1 MTAQPTNR
9 LASDLPGSART
20 DGFGDLIAPLT
31 PLQAM
36 AESNRCLYCWEAA
49 CVTACPT
56 GIDIPGFIRRIAGGN
71 TMRAGQTILEA
82 NIMGG
87 TCARVCPTEELCE
100 AACVRN
106 TAEERPVA
114 IGRLQRHATDALFA
128 TGTQPFTRAA
138 LTGRSVAIVGAG
150 PAGLSCAHGLARLG
164 YDVTIYEA
172 RPKAGG
178 LNEYG
183 LATYKMADD
192 FAQKELAFILS
203 VGGITVINSAAL
215 GRDMTLNKLCAEFD
229 AVFVGVGLSAT
240 APIGLPGEDLPGV
253 RDAVAF
259 IADLRQADDPA
270 SLSVPDNVVVLG
282 GGNTAIDAAIQA
294 ARLGAANVTL
304 AYRRGEGQMTATQ
317 WEVDLAR
324 ANGVTVR
331 FWSAPKAFHGNGK
344 LGAIELETTRLD
356 AGGTLVATGQ
366 TETVKADLVLKAV
379 GQKLRTEDLVGID
392 IAKGRI
398 KINADYRTSRA
409 KVFAGGDC
417 VFNGPD
423 LTVRAVEDGK
433 RAALAIHD
441 FLKA

>member
-1 MTAQPTNR
+1 MTIQHPPRPA
-9 LASDLPGSART
+9 ADLPGSARAP
-20 DGFGDLIAPLT
+20 GLGDLIAPLT

-36 AESNRCLYCWEAA
+36 AESNRCLYCWEAT

-56 GIDIPGFIRRIAGGN
+56 AIDIPGFIRRIAGGN
-71 TMRAGQTILEA
+71 ATGAGRTILDA

-106 TAEERPVA
+106 TAEERPVS
-114 IGRLQRHATDALFA
+114 IGRLQRYATDALFA
-128 TGTQPFTRAA
+128 AGIQPFTRAA
-138 LTGRSVAIVGAG
+138 TTGRRVAVIGAG
-150 PAGLSCAHGLARLG
+150 PAGMSCAHGLARLG
-164 YDVTIYEA
+164 HDVTVYESRA
-172 RPKAGG
+172 KAGG

-183 LATYKMADD
+183 LAAYKMADD

-203 VGGITVINSAAL
+203 VGGITIEHGRAL
-215 GRDMTLNKLCAEFD
+215 GQGVSLNALCADFD

-240 APIGLPGEDLPGV
+240 APIGLPGEDLDGV
-253 RDAVAF
+253 RDAVDF
-259 IADLRQADDPA
+259 IADVRQAADPF
-270 SLSVPDNVVVLG
+270 SLNLPDNVVVLG

-294 ARLGAANVTL
+294 ARLGAAQVTV
-304 AYRRGEGQMTATQ
+304 AYRRGEGQMTATR

-331 FWSAPKAFHGNGK
+331 FWSAPKAFAGTGAVR
-344 LGAIELETTRLD
+344 AIELETTILAAD
-356 AGGTLVATGQ
+356 GTLTGTGK
-366 TETVKADLVLKAV
+366 TETIAADLVLKAV
-379 GQKLRTEDLVGID
+379 GQKLRADDLSGIE
-392 IAKGRI
+392 IARGRI
-398 KINADYRTSRA
+398 AVDAGYRTSRA

-433 RAALAIHD
+433 RAAIAIHD
-441 FLKA
+441 FLQA